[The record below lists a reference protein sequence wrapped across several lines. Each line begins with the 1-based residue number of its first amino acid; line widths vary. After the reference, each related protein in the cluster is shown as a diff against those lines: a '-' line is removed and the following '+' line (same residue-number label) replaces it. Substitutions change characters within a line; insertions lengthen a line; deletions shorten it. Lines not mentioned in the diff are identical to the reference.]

1 MKYFIITVDTE
12 GDNLWNYRKGQTI
25 KTENSLYIPRFQDLC
40 EAYGF
45 KPVWLTNYE
54 MAKDKRFVD
63 YIRPKMEAGLCEI
76 GIHIHAWNTPPL
88 HELNAKYSGN
98 PYLIEYPDKIMHE
111 KFETTFNLLK
121 YNFNINVKSH
131 RAGRWVMDNRY
142 FSLLNEYDIKADCS
156 CTPGVSWADTAGE
169 TTMGTNYSK
178 VSIKPHI
185 VNGVLEIPMTIKK
198 THSSKRGSF
207 KHRLR
212 TLFQGENIWLRPATA
227 TVEEMLWLC
236 SKVDKDINV
245 DYLEFMIHSSELMPG
260 GSPYF
265 KDDCAIENLYMKIEK
280 VFEYVQDL
288 GYEGI
293 TMIDYCNNFK
303 DKGR

>member
-1 MKYFIITVDTE
+1 
-12 GDNLWNYRKGQTI
+12 
-25 KTENSLYIPRFQDLC
+25 
-40 EAYGF
+40 
-45 KPVWLTNYE
+45 
-54 MAKDKRFVD
+54 
-63 YIRPKMEAGLCEI
+63 
-76 GIHIHAWNTPPL
+76 
-88 HELNAKYSGN
+88 
-98 PYLIEYPDKIMHE
+98 
-111 KFETTFNLLK
+111 
-121 YNFNINVKSH
+121 
-131 RAGRWVMDNRY
+131 
-142 FSLLNEYDIKADCS
+142 
-156 CTPGVSWADTAGE
+156 
-169 TTMGTNYSK
+169 
-178 VSIKPHI
+178 
-185 VNGVLEIPMTIKK
+185 MTIKK